1 MEESYSSASSD
12 EIYPSNQR
20 VVGDLFY
27 IFIVISCLICIT
39 GGIWSIFDFIM
50 PTGKLDVF
58 INLTLGYQIAIVAGI
73 LAGLFFLLIFFFG
86 LFKKGR
92 RWVLHFIFKVK
103 EIEEKY
109 KNRIDVKIAAGGL
122 LISVMAIIIG
132 IVIAII
138 QEILL
143 GPSQGSPFSTLLE
156 SFSTGNWILF
166 TGISLFAILAVTL
179 FMIYFWK
186 NGYYVILRVMGK
198 LEK

>member
-1 MEESYSSASSD
+1 MEESYSSSN

-20 VVGDLFY
+20 IVGDLFY
-27 IFIVISCLICIT
+27 IVIVISCLTCIT

-50 PTGKLDVF
+50 PKGKFVSFLG
-58 INLTLGYQIAIVAGI
+58 LTLGYQIAIIAGI

-92 RWVLHFIFKVK
+92 KWVLHFIFNIR

-122 LISVMAIIIG
+122 LISIMAIIIG
-132 IVIAII
+132 IVISII

-143 GPSQGSPFSTLLE
+143 GPSPSSPFPGLFA
-156 SFSTGNWILF
+156 SFSAGNWILF

-186 NGYYVILRVMGK
+186 NGYYVILKVMGK